1 MVFEGEQSKNDKLQ
15 FIEAGASHDNS
26 PDEGEEEEDLVQ
38 AGVVEI
44 FVKRIMRSV
53 CVAFQTIF
61 FVHSTGSFLFVTVR
75 FICILL

>member
-38 AGVVEI
+38 AGVTVY
-44 FVKRIMRSV
+44 S
-53 CVAFQTIF
+53 F
-61 FVHSTGSFLFVTVR
+61 FFLQRRKTHV
-75 FICILL
+75 

>member
-38 AGVVEI
+38 AGVI
-44 FVKRIMRSV
+44 QFFFLNKGKKRMCRISDKHFL
-53 CVAFQTIF
+53 CTSHDPF
-61 FVHSTGSFLFVTVR
+61 FW
-75 FICILL
+75 

>member
-38 AGVVEI
+38 AGVTVYSFFFFYKGE
-44 FVKRIMRSV
+44 KRTCRISDK
-53 CVAFQTIF
+53 
-61 FVHSTGSFLFVTVR
+61 LFV
-75 FICILL
+75 CISHDPFFW